1 MQHSRD
7 RIVTSHAGSLPR
19 PDALIAANQARQS
32 GGDVDEARFQTQL
45 QSAVVDVVRR
55 QKELGIDIPGDGEY
69 GKAMGHRVNYGAW
82 WSYSFQRLGGLDLT
96 GPGLYEIPA
105 RRAQPGEVVLTS
117 FADRRDRQR
126 FAAAYA
132 DPESGI
138 TTGPRARTWP
148 ICTGPLTYTGH
159 DAIAR
164 DIANFK
170 AGLDACG
177 IAEGFMTS
185 VAPGSA
191 SRISNAYYKTEEEFM
206 FACAEAMREEY
217 KAIVDAG
224 LILQLDDPSIAE
236 NWDQINPEPTVE
248 AYRKF
253 TMLRVEALNAAIKGL
268 PRDRI
273 RFHLCWGSWHGPHT
287 TDIPMKDI
295 VDVMLAINCGA
306 YSFEAGNVRH
316 EHEWRVWQDV
326 KLPDDKLILPGV
338 VSHATNVVEHPEL
351 VAERIVRF
359 ANLVGRERVIAAT
372 DCGLGGRVHADIA
385 WAKLEALAQG
395 AAWPANS
402 LAVKAPV
409 IARAK
414 REAIPG
420 DCRRCTP
427 RNELRLL
434 DDLHLRA
441 VRAFHEGDVTA
452 VVGRQ
457 LLQDAHAV
465 LAQRRQR
472 AGIVIG
478 IHRHVLDAV
487 VLFVVLHGDQRG
499 DVELQTVQ
507 IDLHAAAGDVGLQ
520 LCAEIVDI
528 ELRGLVRIGGLQVHV
543 LDGKGHGR
551 SSLVDSG
558 LRGRKYCSVNA
569 LTARN

>member
-55 QKELGIDIPGDGEY
+55 QQELGIDIPGDGEY

-253 TMLRVEALNAAIKGL
+253 TMRRVEALNAAIKGL

-295 VDVMLAINCGA
+295 VDVMLAIDCGA

-326 KLPDDKLILPGV
+326 KLPDGKFILPGV

-395 AAWPANS
+395 AA
-402 LAVKAPV
+402 LASK
-409 IARAK
+409 
-414 REAIPG
+414 
-420 DCRRCTP
+420 
-427 RNELRLL
+427 
-434 DDLHLRA
+434 
-441 VRAFHEGDVTA
+441 
-452 VVGRQ
+452 Q
-457 LLQDAHAV
+457 LW
-465 LAQRRQR
+465 R
-472 AGIVIG
+472 
-478 IHRHVLDAV
+478 
-487 VLFVVLHGDQRG
+487 
-499 DVELQTVQ
+499 
-507 IDLHAAAGDVGLQ
+507 
-520 LCAEIVDI
+520 
-528 ELRGLVRIGGLQVHV
+528 
-543 LDGKGHGR
+543 
-551 SSLVDSG
+551 
-558 LRGRKYCSVNA
+558 
-569 LTARN
+569 

>member
-55 QKELGIDIPGDGEY
+55 QQELGIDIPGDGEY

-295 VDVMLAINCGA
+295 VDVMLAIDCGA

-326 KLPDDKLILPGV
+326 KLPDGKFILPGV

-395 AAWPANS
+395 AA
-402 LAVKAPV
+402 LASK
-409 IARAK
+409 
-414 REAIPG
+414 
-420 DCRRCTP
+420 
-427 RNELRLL
+427 
-434 DDLHLRA
+434 
-441 VRAFHEGDVTA
+441 
-452 VVGRQ
+452 Q
-457 LLQDAHAV
+457 LW
-465 LAQRRQR
+465 R
-472 AGIVIG
+472 
-478 IHRHVLDAV
+478 
-487 VLFVVLHGDQRG
+487 
-499 DVELQTVQ
+499 
-507 IDLHAAAGDVGLQ
+507 
-520 LCAEIVDI
+520 
-528 ELRGLVRIGGLQVHV
+528 
-543 LDGKGHGR
+543 
-551 SSLVDSG
+551 
-558 LRGRKYCSVNA
+558 
-569 LTARN
+569 